1 MADVVSG
8 AIGGSPRARSGSALT
23 KTLRKAMGL
32 RRTQIGIG
40 LTLGILAL
48 ALIGP
53 FVAPYEPS
61 AFISKPFAKPSAEF
75 LLGTDVRGRDLL
87 SRLLHGG
94 LAVVWMS
101 VAAATTGML
110 LGGSVGLLAA
120 YSRNWFGEFLMRLMD
135 VFLALPTII
144 MVLMFVSLLGP
155 QQWLIVLLV
164 GVSQMPQVARVTQGV
179 AADIVRRDFIL
190 FAEALNVP
198 RYKILYREVLP
209 NVMTPLLVEYGIRIV
224 WAIAGI
230 AALSVMGYG
239 IQPPDADWGL
249 IINENRGR
257 LATRP
262 LGVLAPA
269 LLIALFALGVNL
281 MAEGLSSTVS
291 GVSRKR
297 SAKK

>member
-1 MADVVSG
+1 MADAASG
-8 AIGGSPRARSGSALT
+8 AVGASPRARSGSALT
-23 KTLRKAMGL
+23 KTLRKALGL

-40 LTLGILAL
+40 ITLVILLLAL
-48 ALIGP
+48 VGP
-53 FVAPYEPS
+53 FLAPYEPS
-61 AFISKPFAKPSAEF
+61 AFIAKPFAKPGPDY

-101 VAAATTGML
+101 VAAATIGML
-110 LGGSVGLLAA
+110 LGGTVGLLAA

-144 MVLMFVSLLGP
+144 MVLMFVSLLGA

-179 AADIVRRDFIL
+179 AADIVRRDFVL

-198 RYKILYREVLP
+198 RYKILHREVLP

-291 GVSRKR
+291 GVARKR
-297 SAKK
+297 SGQK

>member
-1 MADVVSG
+1 MTDMPQAL
-8 AIGGSPRARSGSALT
+8 AAPTRRRPPSALV
-23 KTLRKAMGL
+23 KTMRKALGL
-32 RRTQIGIG
+32 RRTQIGLA
-40 LTLGILAL
+40 LTAAVVILAL
-48 ALIGP
+48 VGP
-53 FVAPYEPS
+53 FLAPYEPS
-61 AFISKPFAKPSAEF
+61 AFVSKPFAKPSAEF

-101 VAAATTGML
+101 IASATIGMI

-120 YSRNWFGEFLMRLMD
+120 YNRNWFGELLIRAMD

-164 GVSQMPQVARVTQGV
+164 GISQMPQVARVAQGV
-179 AADIVRRDFIL
+179 AADIVRRDYIL

-198 RYKILYREVLP
+198 RAKILYREVLP

-230 AALSVMGYG
+230 AALSMMGYG

-249 IINENRGR
+249 ITNENRGR

-281 MAEGLSSTVS
+281 MAEGLSTTVS
-291 GVSRKR
+291 GVSRKQK
-297 SAKK
+297 AKK